1 MNQETYRS
9 ICPLRG
15 TAEACS
21 LTVVLRA
28 IFSLL
33 KPNEREEWLSH
44 NIAFLKVSLDDKLML
59 DRDYEQQQ
67 REATRALLESGYEG
81 ETPSPYI
88 KLAECELLMNTLWA
102 SSSMNLIS
110 KFLLRTKNGDKWSD
124 WGPVNVT
131 DRDLAS
137 WGLVDYDMTKEK
149 EGTSLEEVASRRLAL
164 FEKSETRHFA
174 PLFACP
180 LIMRVRHVPGQRKL
194 DFIQLQRFVMCIH
207 HKRAYYLLAA
217 VRIDDNGKETELVRL
232 YKPWGDRITTKCE
245 DKTVSAHYMD
255 DEWNVGEPGFV
266 YMLYYLRVSD
276 FRPEDPGD
284 DQFVPLSDEALR
296 IIAWLS
302 TGAEEVK
309 KQMAERKARQSA
321 AMGEPPRAESSSSN
335 ATRDYTARDN
345 ITRDMST
352 SKTTESS
359 QAIEQQRREDKGK
372 DKELPKPVAST
383 GRTNTGLSLAQST
396 SSEER
401 PDQGEE
407 SRLPGR
413 MRAEDVISVGTGSS
427 DINQT
432 IPSRRII
439 LPRKQQPKKFVIFS
453 LLRSGL
459 NRQRAKLSLP
469 VRRLSLQ
476 QQAWAASMGNRHKY
490 GYVQQVWQ
498 QA

>member
-1 MNQETYRS
+1 
-9 ICPLRG
+9 
-15 TAEACS
+15 
-21 LTVVLRA
+21 
-28 IFSLL
+28 
-33 KPNEREEWLSH
+33 
-44 NIAFLKVSLDDKLML
+44 ML

-88 KLAECELLMNTLWA
+88 KLAECELLMNTL
-102 SSSMNLIS
+102 
-110 KFLLRTKNGDKWSD
+110 
-124 WGPVNVT
+124 
-131 DRDLAS
+131 

-207 HKRAYYLLAA
+207 YKRAYYLLAA
-217 VRIDDNGKETELVRL
+217 VRIDDNGKETERVRL

-296 IIAWLS
+296 IIAWLA

-335 ATRDYTARDN
+335 APRDYTARDN

-413 MRAEDVISVGTGSS
+413 MRVEDVISVGTGSS

-453 LLRSGL
+453 LLRSGMGS
-459 NRQRAKLSLP
+459 KHG
-469 VRRLSLQ
+469 
-476 QQAWAASMGNRHKY
+476 QQA
-490 GYVQQVWQ
+490 
-498 QA
+498 

>member
-1 MNQETYRS
+1 
-9 ICPLRG
+9 
-15 TAEACS
+15 
-21 LTVVLRA
+21 
-28 IFSLL
+28 
-33 KPNEREEWLSH
+33 
-44 NIAFLKVSLDDKLML
+44 ML

-88 KLAECELLMNTLWA
+88 KLAECELLMNTL
-102 SSSMNLIS
+102 
-110 KFLLRTKNGDKWSD
+110 
-124 WGPVNVT
+124 
-131 DRDLAS
+131 

-180 LIMRVRHVPGQRKL
+180 LIMRVRHVPGQP
-194 DFIQLQRFVMCIH
+194 
-207 HKRAYYLLAA
+207 
-217 VRIDDNGKETELVRL
+217 VRIDDNGKETERVRL

-296 IIAWLS
+296 IIAWLA

-335 ATRDYTARDN
+335 APRDYTARDN

-352 SKTTESS
+352 SKTTESIVS
-359 QAIEQQRREDKGK
+359 GPVDEQ
-372 DKELPKPVAST
+372 
-383 GRTNTGLSLAQST
+383 
-396 SSEER
+396 
-401 PDQGEE
+401 
-407 SRLPGR
+407 
-413 MRAEDVISVGTGSS
+413 
-427 DINQT
+427 
-432 IPSRRII
+432 
-439 LPRKQQPKKFVIFS
+439 
-453 LLRSGL
+453 
-459 NRQRAKLSLP
+459 
-469 VRRLSLQ
+469 
-476 QQAWAASMGNRHKY
+476 
-490 GYVQQVWQ
+490 
-498 QA
+498 